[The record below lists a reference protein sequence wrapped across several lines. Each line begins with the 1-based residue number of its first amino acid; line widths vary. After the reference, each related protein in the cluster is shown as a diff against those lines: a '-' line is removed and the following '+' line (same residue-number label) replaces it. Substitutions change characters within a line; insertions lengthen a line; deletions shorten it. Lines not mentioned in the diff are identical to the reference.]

1 MAKLVRSNKRMIAGV
16 CAGVAEKLGW
26 SVALVRMLWVVLAFA
41 GLGSPVVFYAVLWI
55 VMPAAAHEKKD
66 YSERMKE
73 RLGK

>member
-1 MAKLVRSNKRMIAGV
+1 MAKLVRSNERMIAGV

-55 VMPAAAHEKKD
+55 VMPSAAHEKMS